1 MTAMNPFSKYLSQW
15 SADRDFNGFVAQWD
29 RLEGLVVGVYRQKID
44 LTAAEAEFGKIWPGL
59 RRDYAMWVEVLRPH
73 WQATRAAGE
82 ATQVDPFQ
90 LLLDLDSPASIT
102 GNWRA
107 MQHLPAAREAIN
119 RYLVAQSSATNA

>member
-29 RLEGLVVGVYRQKID
+29 RLERLVVAVYRQKID
-44 LTAAEAEFGKIWPGL
+44 AVAAETEFSRVWPLL
-59 RRDYAMWVEVLRPH
+59 RREYDGWAAALRPH

-82 ATQVDPFQ
+82 ATQTDPFQ
-90 LLLDLDSPASIT
+90 LLLDLQSPAGIT

-119 RYLVAQSSATNA
+119 RYLLAQGSATNK